1 MLNKGVV
8 RDTGISNYSN
18 SLQGTVSMTIYYSK
32 RSYRRIYE
40 KHHGK
45 IPKDSDGRSYE
56 IHHIDGDHNNCD
68 ISNLKLVTIEEHY
81 SIHYAQGDWAAC
93 LMMAHRMRISPEERS
108 RFSRQ
113 IQLDKLKDGTHP
125 FLDRALSK
133 QRELT
138 KVKQGTHPFVGGKIQ
153 SESNQRRLRTGE
165 HHLLGPT
172 QNNNRLKQG
181 THPSQTKV
189 TCLCC
194 RKMYS
199 VGNFVRYHGVKC
211 SHPTNK

>member
-68 ISNLKLVTIEEHY
+68 ISNLKLVSTIAY
-81 SIHYAQGDWAAC
+81 I
-93 LMMAHRMRISPEERS
+93 MPR
-108 RFSRQ
+108 
-113 IQLDKLKDGTHP
+113 
-125 FLDRALSK
+125 
-133 QRELT
+133 
-138 KVKQGTHPFVGGKIQ
+138 V
-153 SESNQRRLRTGE
+153 TG
-165 HHLLGPT
+165 P
-172 QNNNRLKQG
+172 R
-181 THPSQTKV
+181 V
-189 TCLCC
+189 
-194 RKMYS
+194 
-199 VGNFVRYHGVKC
+199 
-211 SHPTNK
+211 